1 MGGTGHRRRGVQQ
14 PGIHGE
20 EAAGWPDDDPTGPI
34 EGLPQIFEALDEP
47 TAELPRVDLPIPK
60 PTGARPAGGSGP
72 KRFAIAPVVA
82 VLLLVSVLIVRSG
95 QSPPAQRAAGRPD
108 TSGGSWGT
116 PAGRPAEA
124 TFEVADGAATIRFHT
139 ADLGPDLYRVDAPG
153 ARPQVTEEDGTVR
166 LSVADRTGPVE
177 IALAADVRWDLRI
190 GGGGDLSTID
200 LSGARPRSVE
210 LTGGASEIDLTLP
223 RPDGTLTVTL
233 SAGVSLFDVHSA
245 QHVPVRVRV
254 GSGASMVV
262 LDGLSHREV
271 AAGALFTPDLWAAAV
286 DRIDLDAVAGMSAM
300 TVASY

>member
-1 MGGTGHRRRGVQQ
+1 VQQ

-20 EAAGWPDDDPTGPI
+20 EAAGRPDDDPTGPI
-34 EGLPQIFEALDEP
+34 EGLPLISGALDEP
-47 TAELPRVDLPIPK
+47 TAELPVILPVPEVAG
-60 PTGARPAGGSGP
+60 TGPAAGSGP
-72 KRFAIAPVVA
+72 KRFAIAAVVA
-82 VLLLVSVLIVRSG
+82 VLLLVSALIVRSG

-116 PAGRPAEA
+116 PAARPAEA
-124 TFEVADGAATIRFHT
+124 TFEVADGAASVRFRT
-139 ADLGPDLYRVDAPG
+139 ADLGPGLYRVDAPG
-153 ARPQVTEEDGTVR
+153 ARPQVVEQDATVR
-166 LSVADRTGPVE
+166 LSVADSTGPVE
-177 IALAADVRWDLRI
+177 ITLAADVRWDLRI
-190 GGGGDLSTID
+190 GGGVDLSTID

-233 SAGVSLFDVHSA
+233 SAGVSRFDVHSA
-245 QHVPVRVRV
+245 LHVPVRVRV

-262 LDGLSHREV
+262 LDGLSHRGV
-271 AAGALFTPDLWAAAV
+271 AAGALFTPALWAGAV